1 MSQMDLDQAFNDL
14 QAAVDADSELVE
26 EARSRRNKFSVAFQ
40 KDGDLGET
48 IFIGSIARATQIEP
62 IKDVDLVIVYD
73 QGEHPDWGNEG
84 SSAEDAL
91 GETQRRVTAFF
102 GSEGTEEAD
111 FVRLAR
117 ADNHAV
123 KCFLDDPDDP
133 DAFTVDVV
141 PALRTE
147 TGLKITER
155 DSRTWIR
162 TDPEYLNQRSQERHD
177 DWRQYRRLVRVLKR
191 WNSDHQSTMI
201 PLLVEVMALEHLL
214 IDERPRALQAFFAA
228 AVPAVSPA
236 ITDPAGISPIQPDL
250 DATAARG
257 QLEAAADA
265 SWRAVAAAERGETAL
280 AACYWREVFGD
291 IFPAPPGGCDGFE
304 LGAGAV
310 AAGAAFARPRRP
322 ARNNPQ
328 G

>member
-1 MSQMDLDQAFNDL
+1 MDLDQAFNDL
-14 QAAVDADSELVE
+14 QATVDADPALIED
-26 EARSRRNKFSVAFQ
+26 AKSRRNKFSAAFKKGTDVA
-40 KDGDLGET
+40 ET
-48 IFIGSIARATQIEP
+48 VFIGSIARATQIEP
-62 IKDVDLVIVYD
+62 IEDVDLVVVYD
-73 QGEHPDWGNEG
+73 EAEHPHWGNEG

-91 GETQRRVTAFF
+91 EETQRRVVDFF
-102 GSEGTEEAD
+102 GSDGTEDAG

-141 PALRTE
+141 PALRTD
-147 TGLKITER
+147 TGILKITEK
-155 DSRTWIR
+155 DSRKWIE
-162 TDPEYLNQRSQERHD
+162 TDPEFLNQRGQERHD
-177 DWRQYRRLVRVLKR
+177 EWREYRRLVRVLKR
-191 WNSDHQSTMI
+191 WNRDHDGTML
-201 PLLVEVMALEHLL
+201 PLLVEVMALEHLP
-214 IDERPRALQAFFAA
+214 IDVRPRAVQAFFAA

-250 DATAARG
+250 DVAAARA
-257 QLEAAADA
+257 QLEEAADA
-265 SWRAVAAAERGETAL
+265 SWRAVAAADRGDTDL
-280 AACYWREVFGD
+280 AACYWRKVFGD

-304 LGAGAV
+304 LGAAA
-310 AAGAAFARPRRP
+310 AAGTAFAQPRRL